1 MKTLLH
7 DMDIREEGR
16 EEAIRIF
23 IETLREMSV
32 DDEVIRLKLKD
43 KYKLNEER
51 IEKIMEKKNCN

>member
-43 KYKLNEER
+43 KY
-51 IEKIMEKKNCN
+51 